1 MLTQFCDG
9 NERNSF
15 LTTESGMEEFKN
27 IVASILTPTGTQS
40 TMTIS
45 YIKDVSTMLSIVSS
59 MREGNL
65 YRYLEAEQ
73 KFLPLFFAFDHDH
86 LHYARYNSFQHT
98 YLKHLQTT
106 NTNEFNDLCI
116 QGLTEKQ
123 KELLDQ
129 IVLDNI
135 SNENTVNKWIM
146 TSHMHSQLRLA
157 LKKRM
162 KVYASSTH
170 KELTPGNKSMH
181 NSQVKNLMQKLE
193 EYIVDP
199 FSDGPVV
206 HITTG
211 KELDQDIV
219 TDLLKMQK
227 ILVRSDY
234 KEFVEQ
240 RLQESHPSLIW
251 SVK

>member
-1 MLTQFCDG
+1 MEQQK
-9 NERNSF
+9 SF
-15 LTTESGMEEFKN
+15 LTTESDMEEFKN

-40 TMTIS
+40 KMTIS

-65 YRYLEAEQ
+65 YRHLEAER
-73 KFLPLFFAFDHDH
+73 KFLPLFFSFDHDH
-86 LHYARYNSFQHT
+86 VHYARYNSFHHT

-106 NTNEFNDLCI
+106 NTNAFNDLCI

-123 KELLDQ
+123 KETAGP
-129 IVLDNI
+129 NRAGYI

-146 TSHMHSQLRLA
+146 TSHIYSQLRLA

-181 NSQVKNLMQKLE
+181 NSQVKNLKQKLE
-193 EYIVDP
+193 E
-199 FSDGPVV
+199 
-206 HITTG
+206 
-211 KELDQDIV
+211 
-219 TDLLKMQK
+219 
-227 ILVRSDY
+227 
-234 KEFVEQ
+234 
-240 RLQESHPSLIW
+240 
-251 SVK
+251 